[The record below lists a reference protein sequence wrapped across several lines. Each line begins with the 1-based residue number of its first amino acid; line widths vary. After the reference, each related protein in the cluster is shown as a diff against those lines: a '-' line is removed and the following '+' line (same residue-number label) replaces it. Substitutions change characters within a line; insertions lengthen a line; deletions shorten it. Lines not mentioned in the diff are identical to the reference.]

1 MISTLSTQLLID
13 PHIPRLREILFE
25 LQTVVFLKI
34 RIDTTLQWMQ
44 SQQVRGKTMQRPN
57 L

>member
-1 MISTLSTQLLID
+1 MISPSSTQLLID

-25 LQTVVFLKI
+25 LQPVVFLKI
-34 RIDTTLQWMQ
+34 RIDTTLQGMQ
-44 SQQVRGKTMQRPN
+44 SQQVCGKTMQRSN